1 MPKTLEEA
9 EAAAE
14 QAASGGPADRLLE
27 RLADIIGAR
36 ASVQAV
42 FGEPIKQGDVTVI
55 PVAKVRWGFGG
66 GTGQSEVPEDGPATG
81 SGAGGGATAEPVG
94 YLEIG
99 PAGAEF
105 TAITDARPSPL
116 FILAAGL
123 TAALVLR
130 GVAKLLGR

>member
-1 MPKTLEEA
+1 MATTFEEA
-9 EAAAE
+9 KATAEEAAI
-14 QAASGGPADRLLE
+14 GPSDRMLE
-27 RLADIIGAR
+27 RLADIIGAK

-42 FGEPIKQGDVTVI
+42 FGEPIKEGDITII

-66 GTGQSEVPEDGPATG
+66 GTGQSEVPSEGPATG
-81 SGAGGGATAEPVG
+81 SGAGGGATAEPLG

-99 PAGAEF
+99 SDGAEF
-105 TAITDARPSPL
+105 IPITDARPSPV
-116 FILAAGL
+116 FIIAAGI